1 MIYGN
6 GIRLRAIEKGD
17 IPTFVRWLT
26 APETRQFLLLYWSA
40 G

>member
-6 GIRLRAIEKGD
+6 GIRLRAIEKSD
-17 IPTFVRWLT
+17 IPIFVRRLND
-26 APETRQFLLLYWSA
+26 PETRQFLLLYWSA

>member
-17 IPTFVRWLT
+17 VPAFVRWLND
-26 APETRQFLLLYWSA
+26 PDTRQFLLLYWSA